1 MEELGEELANLPETL
16 KHKLTIALRAPKFER
31 LRFYA
36 KIAKNYPELFLALS
50 EPRNSHGEY
59 GSYWKVDDH
68 QPQECVVRTRILDI
82 LLLLQEK
89 KRLKSETVK

>member
-59 GSYWKVDDH
+59 GSYWKVDH
-68 QPQECVVRTRILDI
+68 QPQEWVVRTRILDI
-82 LLLLQEK
+82 LLLLQEE